1 MPMAFGF
8 RFALRLLTV
17 WAVIPALVLCQTAQ
31 PAQPLGRHG
40 ERIRKTLAAWPPDSV
55 VFVEMRDGTQHL
67 GQLGALEAS
76 SFQVVERSGNRLTLL
91 YATVDRVLKADFTNG
106 NRAVFPHRHGL
117 VVGLVAA
124 GVLVGFLLF
133 AALELRKS

>member
-1 MPMAFGF
+1 
-8 RFALRLLTV
+8 
-17 WAVIPALVLCQTAQ
+17 
-31 PAQPLGRHG
+31 
-40 ERIRKTLAAWPPDSV
+40 
-55 VFVEMRDGTQHL
+55 MRDGSQHL

-76 SFQVVERSGNRLTLL
+76 SFQVVERSGNRLTLS
-91 YATVDRVLKADFTNG
+91 YAAVDRVLKADFTNG